1 MSRRTYELPPLT
13 TLTTFEAAAR
23 QLSFK
28 NAAVELN
35 VTPGAVSHQVKL
47 LEQELGIALFNRR
60 HRGVELTR
68 EGGRLFAALAES
80 FTKIS
85 HQLREI
91 RLLQGEL
98 RVRIGTTSA
107 VASLWTA
114 RALSAFWHEH
124 PDITIDQMVS
134 DEGFGIAP
142 DLDMYIRYGRDH
154 RSDWDQRPLYRD
166 ELVAVASPAVAAN
179 LHEASLET
187 LANQRLIYLESSDPS
202 WTSWD
207 DWFAAQDH
215 VGPHS
220 RGFIVNS
227 YLIGLYTAIDGLG
240 LILGWKR
247 LIDPFLRSGQLQVI
261 KGHSIP
267 APRRFH
273 LITRPS
279 PELSDAA
286 QRLQAWLL
294 ESMDELSS
302 SEV

>member
-1 MSRRTYELPPLT
+1 MSRRTYDLPTLT

-23 QLSFK
+23 LLSFK

-35 VTPGAVSHQVKL
+35 VTPGAVSHQVKQ
-47 LEQELGIALFNRR
+47 LESELGLALFRRR

-68 EGGRLFAALAES
+68 EGGRLFATLAES
-80 FTKIS
+80 FTSIS
-85 HQLREI
+85 RQLREL
-91 RLLQGEL
+91 RQLQGEL

-107 VASLWTA
+107 VASLWTSSSLA
-114 RALSAFWHEH
+114 AFWHDH
-124 PDITIDQMVS
+124 PEITIDQMVS

-154 RSDWDQRPLYRD
+154 RSDWHQQPLYRD
-166 ELVAVASPAVAAN
+166 ELVPVATPQVAAR
-179 LHEASLET
+179 LHDASLET
-187 LANQRLIYLESSDPS
+187 LAAQRLIYLESSDPS

-207 DWFAAQDH
+207 DWFAAQEH

-220 RGFIVNS
+220 NGFRVNS
-227 YLIGLYTAIDGLG
+227 YLIGLHTAMDGVG

-247 LIDPFLRSGQLQVI
+247 LIAPFLESGRLEAI
-261 KGHSIP
+261 RGHSIP

-273 LITRPS
+273 LITRPEE
-279 PELSDAA
+279 ELSEPAK
-286 QRLQAWLL
+286 QLRAWLL
-294 ESMDELSS
+294 DTMDEIIS